1 MINNIG
7 IAINVGVNVRKII
20 DKGRCKYRFIWNP
33 SICECD
39 KSCDIRVDLDYENC
53 KCRKR
58 LIDKLV
64 EQWSKD
70 INWNKINKMSWK
82 RMQVLYNIHKLLI
95 ITFIIIIVI
104 GSACIYLYWHTIK
117 SCFNKLPY

>member
-1 MINNIG
+1 MKQDMYLSMRLEHVNVDQILVFVMINNIG
-7 IAINVGVNVRKII
+7 IAINVGVNVGKII

-39 KSCDIRVDLDYENC
+39 KSCDIRVNLDYENC

-64 EQWSKD
+64 EQ
-70 INWNKINKMSWK
+70 
-82 RMQVLYNIHKLLI
+82 
-95 ITFIIIIVI
+95 
-104 GSACIYLYWHTIK
+104 
-117 SCFNKLPY
+117 